1 MLFRMI
7 YDEKLAQAAYLIGC
21 QRTGEALVIDPQ
33 RDVDQYVEE
42 AARNGL
48 RVTAIAETHIH
59 ADFLS
64 GARELAERTGATL
77 YLSDEGDENWKYRWL
92 ESRSDGGVYS
102 YRLLHNGDTF
112 SVGNIR
118 IEAVHT
124 PGHTAEHMSFLVTD
138 LGGGST
144 MPMGIA
150 TGDFVFVGD
159 VGRPDLL
166 ESAAGMEGAAD
177 PAARQLYA
185 SLRSFGRM
193 PEYLQVWPGHGAGS
207 VCGKSLGAVPQ
218 TTVGYEKLFNGAL
231 TSAFGDEEEFVAAI
245 VAGQPEPPPYF
256 ARMKTENRNGPA
268 LLRTMPNP
276 PLLGAAELAAAASG
290 DENVVVVD
298 TRSWPE
304 YREGHVHGALHA
316 PLNRTFTTIVGS
328 YVEPQQRVLLI
339 VEAEHLREAVA
350 ALTSIGL
357 DNIGGY
363 VPPVEFAMNAASGHA
378 RAPEVEAEELM
389 EIAASGDAYVLD
401 VRSAVE
407 YEAGHFPGAVNIA
420 HTRLAPGLRRLPL
433 GVPVYVHCQAGARSA
448 AAVAFLRRK
457 GVNAVNVRGGYN
469 RIGES
474 VMPAVAV
481 GWFEDQHE
489 TAV

>member
-7 YDEKLAQAAYLIGC
+7 YEEKLAQAAYLIGC
-21 QRTGEALVIDPQ
+21 LRTGEALVIDPQ
-33 RDVDQYVEE
+33 RDVDHYVEE

-92 ESRSDGGVYS
+92 ESRSDGGAYS
-102 YRLLHNGDTF
+102 HRLLRNGDTF
-112 SVGNIR
+112 TVGNIR

-144 MPMGIA
+144 APMGIA

-185 SLRSFGRM
+185 SLRSFGSM

-231 TSAFGDEEEFVAAI
+231 AAAFGDEEEFVAGI

-256 ARMKTENRNGPA
+256 ARMKMENRDGPA

-276 PLLGAAELAAAASG
+276 PLLYAAELAALASG
-290 DENVVVVD
+290 DEDVVVVD

-304 YREGHVHGALHA
+304 FREGHARGALHA

-328 YVEPQQRVLLI
+328 YVEPRQRVLLI
-339 VEAEHLREAVA
+339 VEAEDLREAVA

-363 VPPVEFAMNAASGHA
+363 VPPLEYAMNAGSGEA

-389 EIAASGDAYVLD
+389 ESAGSGEAYILD

-407 YEAGHFPGAVNIA
+407 YDAGHLPGAVNIA
-420 HTRLAPGLRRLPL
+420 HTRLAPGLRQIPL
-433 GVPVYVHCQAGARSA
+433 GKPVYVHCQSGARSA

-457 GVNAVNVRGGYN
+457 GANAVNVRGGYN
-469 RIGES
+469 RIGALM
-474 VMPAVAV
+474 MPAVAV